1 MRLTLIALILCLA
14 QGLQAQEKLTTVILV
29 RHAEKEN
36 DGSKNPELSEA
47 GKKRALLLTDMF
59 SKTKIDAIY
68 STNFKRTEAT
78 VAPLASQHSLPI
90 THYDGAKPAEVD
102 EMISKWKGGTIL
114 ICGHSNTTPAIINR
128 LIGKEEYKTFD
139 DGDYSNLI
147 ILTFASVGDAKIT
160 WLRY

>member
-1 MRLTLIALILCLA
+1 MKILLICLVMLA
-14 QGLQAQEKLTTVILV
+14 EFAAAQEKLTTVILV

-36 DGSKNPELSEA
+36 DGSNNPELSEA
-47 GKKRALLLTDMF
+47 GKKRALLLVDMF

-128 LIGKEEYKTFD
+128 LIGKEEFKTFD

>member
-1 MRLTLIALILCLA
+1 
-14 QGLQAQEKLTTVILV
+14 
-29 RHAEKEN
+29 
-36 DGSKNPELSEA
+36 
-47 GKKRALLLTDMF
+47 
-59 SKTKIDAIY
+59 
-68 STNFKRTEAT
+68 
-78 VAPLASQHSLPI
+78 
-90 THYDGAKPAEVD
+90 PAEVD

>member
-1 MRLTLIALILCLA
+1 MKLIFVAFMWCIG

-47 GKKRALLLTDMF
+47 GKKRALVLANMF
-59 SKTKIDAIY
+59 SKAKIDAIY

>member
-1 MRLTLIALILCLA
+1 MKIILICLVMLA
-14 QGLQAQEKLTTVILV
+14 EFAAAQEKLTTVILV

-47 GKKRALLLTDMF
+47 GKKRALLLADLF
-59 SKTKIDAIY
+59 SKAKIDAVY

-78 VAPLASQHSLPI
+78 VAPLASYHSLPI

-102 EMISKWKGGTIL
+102 EMISKWKGGTIV

-128 LIGKEEYKTFD
+128 LIGKEEYKTFH
-139 DGDYSNLI
+139 DGDYSNLVM
-147 ILTFASVGDAKIT
+147 LTVASVGDAKIT

>member
-1 MRLTLIALILCLA
+1 MKILLICLVMLA
-14 QGLQAQEKLTTVILV
+14 EFAAAQEKLTTVILV

-36 DGSKNPELSEA
+36 DGSNNPELSEA
-47 GKKRALLLTDMF
+47 GKKRALLLVDMF

-139 DGDYSNLI
+139 DGDYRNLV

>member
-1 MRLTLIALILCLA
+1 MKILLICLVMLA
-14 QGLQAQEKLTTVILV
+14 EFAAAQEKLTTVILV

-36 DGSKNPELSEA
+36 DGSNNPELSEA
-47 GKKRALLLTDMF
+47 GKKRALLLVDMF

-114 ICGHSNTTPAIINR
+114 ICGHSNTTPALINR

-139 DGDYSNLI
+139 DGDYRNLV

>member
-1 MRLTLIALILCLA
+1 MKIILIFLVMLTEFAA
-14 QGLQAQEKLTTVILV
+14 AQEKLTTVILV

-36 DGSKNPELSEA
+36 NGSKNPELSEA
-47 GKKRALLLTDMF
+47 GKKRALVLADMF
-59 SKTKIDAIY
+59 SKAKIDAIY

-114 ICGHSNTTPAIINR
+114 ICGHSNTTPALINR

-147 ILTFASVGDAKIT
+147 ILTFVSVGDAKIT

>member
-1 MRLTLIALILCLA
+1 MKILLICLVMLA
-14 QGLQAQEKLTTVILV
+14 EFAAAQEKLTTVILV

-36 DGSKNPELSEA
+36 DGSNNPELSEA
-47 GKKRALLLTDMF
+47 GKKRALLLVDMF

-114 ICGHSNTTPAIINR
+114 ICGHSNTTPTIINR